1 MLKKIIIRGLIVGII
16 IGIVIFLIIFLSY
29 IINGDSFSI
38 SLKNTGIFLQ
48 GFLAFL
54 SIGLITG
61 LGYSAYIIN
70 RLFMVS
76 GTRMLKLQSDKDD
89 KFYSEES
96 EQEEKKILEK
106 IEKDRKNSSRMI
118 IFYSGLI
125 SSYSLLFI
133 ITVIVLNLNI

>member
-1 MLKKIIIRGLIVGII
+1 MLKKIIIRGLIIGII
-16 IGIVIFLIIFLSY
+16 IGIIIFLIIFLSY
-29 IINGDSFSI
+29 TLNGDSFSI
-38 SLKNTGIFLQ
+38 SFKKTGIFLQ